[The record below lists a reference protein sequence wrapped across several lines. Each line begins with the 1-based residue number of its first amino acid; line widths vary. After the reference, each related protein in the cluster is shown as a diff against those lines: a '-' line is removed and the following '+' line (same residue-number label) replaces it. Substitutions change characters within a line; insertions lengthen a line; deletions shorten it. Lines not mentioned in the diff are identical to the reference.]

1 MLGCRSTFHFD
12 FFSAWPRPLKLN
24 SEIWGCARLLREP
37 LGFRVKK
44 WYFLKRS
51 GRGSNPRPQASEEDA
66 LSTLL
71 RPTWPNHWACKDFF
85 GTNWNMW
92 IISFH
97 WYLIIRIMVWSWR
110 SVEIRCFWQISSLS
124 LVHTSRPKPMKRARS
139 YSSVY
144 WKRNNENSVS
154 KVLEEYSKYFLLR
167 FPFACTMHDLGSG
180 HSLTMA

>member
-1 MLGCRSTFHFD
+1 MDILS
-12 FFSAWPRPLKLN
+12 SPLDQEFLTYLKFQNEDLWIFQLLHAC
-24 SEIWGCARLLREP
+24 IWHCG
-37 LGFRVKK
+37 
-44 WYFLKRS
+44 
-51 GRGSNPRPQASEEDA
+51 ASEEDA